1 MIFLKCVMVRQYNI
15 RMIRKE
21 NAMTCSVVITTEK
34 TEKHFWY
41 LAKDVVSGV
50 ASEGLTLDEAECNVH
65 NDGGKCL
72 MPSKYPVLPSDI
84 VVKFLK
90 KEGFTEV
97 SQRGSHKKLRK
108 GDRVV
113 IVPMHDEIP
122 KGTLRSI
129 LEQADI
135 SLDILLNFIR

>member
-1 MIFLKCVMVRQYNI
+1 
-15 RMIRKE
+15 
-21 NAMTCSVVITTEK
+21 
-34 TEKHFWY
+34 
-41 LAKDVVSGV
+41 
-50 ASEGLTLDEAECNVH
+50 
-65 NDGGKCL
+65 

-113 IVPMHDEIP
+113 IVPMHS
-122 KGTLRSI
+122 THAR
-129 LEQADI
+129 
-135 SLDILLNFIR
+135 

>member
-50 ASEGLTLDEAECNVH
+50 ASEGLTLDEALANLKEALQLYYEDMPNTPSQNV
-65 NDGGKCL
+65 
-72 MPSKYPVLPSDI
+72 M
-84 VVKFLK
+84 
-90 KEGFTEV
+90 FTTMEV
-97 SQRGSHKKLRK
+97 S
-108 GDRVV
+108 V
-113 IVPMHDEIP
+113 
-122 KGTLRSI
+122 
-129 LEQADI
+129 
-135 SLDILLNFIR
+135 